1 MEYICYEC
9 VGEEYLRHEILANG
23 NVNECSFCGED
34 ENHCFTL
41 KEIIEK
47 VEFVILENYERTA
60 QDPDFWEEFMSRETG
75 WDRDGQIVYD
85 ILINDFDFNPEA
97 AAEISE
103 YLQKKHYDH
112 SAAEMYEES
121 EFGQD
126 THYKIKSVSSQGW
139 ISQWEEFKRIIKYES
154 RFFNKNISNTLVNIF
169 HEIELITTIDGVSVV
184 TTIGPNSEIKSLFR
198 ARTFYST
205 DKILETLTNPSKFL
219 GPPPSTNAT
228 TGRMNAKG
236 ISVFYGSTNKDV
248 AIAEVRPPVGS
259 NVITAQ
265 FDLLQ
270 PVKLLNFELLN
281 EVIDSLSVFHPDYKS
296 RMEKIAFLTHFST
309 LITYPVMPGDEE
321 LEYLPTQAIAD
332 FLTERYDGLIFPSVQ
347 VNFSDKNNVVLFNK
361 SSRVEEFKP
370 KKGNHFSSHHSIGDP
385 DDPYEEF
392 YIFEGKNKSEVTED
406 SKIVTDSR
414 DCTLRL
420 NVESITVNKITAV
433 DYIKTETT
441 VSHMFLQ
448 DLGDTTDSTGSEFS
462 DFSFIM

>member
-9 VGEEYLRHEILANG
+9 VREEYLHHEILSNG

-41 KEIIEK
+41 QEIIEK

-60 QDPDFWEEFMSRETG
+60 QYPDFWEELMSRETG
-75 WDRDGQIVYD
+75 WDRDGQIVND

-97 AAEISE
+97 ATEISE
-103 YLQKKHYDH
+103 YLQKKHYDQ
-112 SAAEMYEES
+112 SEAEMSEES
-121 EFGQD
+121 EFGQE

-139 ISQWEEFKRIIKYES
+139 INQWEEFKRIIKYES
-154 RFFNKNISNTLVNIF
+154 RFFNKNMSKTLVNIF
-169 HEIELITTIDGVSVV
+169 YEIEQITTIDGLSVV

-198 ARTFYST
+198 ARTFYSR
-205 DKILETLTNPSKFL
+205 DKILETLTNPSKLL

-270 PVKLLNFELLN
+270 PVKLLNFGLLN
-281 EVIDSLSVFHPDYKS
+281 KVIDRLSVFHPDYKS

-309 LITYPVMPGDEE
+309 LITHPVMPGDEE

-332 FLTERYDGLIFPSVQ
+332 YLTDLYDGIIFPSVQ

-361 SSRVEEFKP
+361 SSRVEEFKSQD
-370 KKGNHFSSHHSIGDP
+370 GNYLSSHHSLGDP
-385 DDPYEEF
+385 EDPYEEF
-392 YIFEGKNKSEVTED
+392 YIFEKKNKILIKED
-406 SKIVTDSR
+406 SKTTSDFR

-420 NVESITVNKITAV
+420 KIDSIEVNRITAV
-433 DYIKTETT
+433 DYVKTETK
-441 VSHMFLQ
+441 VSHSILQ
-448 DLGDTTDSTGSEFS
+448 DFDTP
-462 DFSFIM
+462 DFEDFPFIK